1 MTTSPPLSAAPRE
14 RDRLLVERM
23 VALLDLRQDSADV
36 FRVDGLAT
44 EPRRMFGGHLV
55 GQAVAAAT
63 RTVEPGRLLHSL
75 HAYFVRAGVTTAET
89 QFQVFRDGDGSNLS
103 FRRVVVSQ
111 EDRVLLNL
119 SASFQAP
126 YEGLAHQV
134 RLPPVP
140 GPEEVDDD
148 HVQAA
153 RMPGVDPKAL
163 ALVSRAS
170 PFQFRSPRPEQRLGT
185 GAAPAAQQFWF
196 RLAAPL
202 AGDQAFHRT
211 VLAYGSDM
219 MLLGVGL
226 MPHGLRWFDGQA
238 RISSIDHS
246 LWLHGDVA
254 MDDWLFY
261 DQESPWTG
269 QGRSLNRGQ
278 IFDRHGRLV
287 ATVAQEGSMRLSPGG

>member
-1 MTTSPPLSAAPRE
+1 MSSSVSAAPRE
-14 RDRLLVERM
+14 RDRALVERM
-23 VALLDLRQDSADV
+23 VALLDPRQAGADR

-63 RTVEPGRLLHSL
+63 RTVEPSRLLHSL
-75 HAYFVRAGVTTAET
+75 HAYFVRAGVTTAATE
-89 QFQVFRDGDGSNLS
+89 FQVFRDGDGSNLS
-103 FRRVVVSQ
+103 FRRVVVAQ

-126 YEGLAHQV
+126 CDGLAHQV
-134 RLPPVP
+134 EIPQVP
-140 GPEEVDDD
+140 APEMLDDD

-153 RMPGVDPKAL
+153 RMPGIAPQAL
-163 ALVSRAS
+163 ALASRAS
-170 PFQFRSPRPEQRLGT
+170 PFQFRSPRPEQRLGA
-185 GAAPAAQQFWF
+185 GRAPAAQQFWF

-238 RISSIDHS
+238 RIASIDHS
-246 LWLHGDVA
+246 LWIHGDVA

-278 IFDRHGRLV
+278 IFDRRGRLV
-287 ATVAQEGSMRLSPGG
+287 ASVAQEGSMRLGV